1 MIAVSD
7 DRKVHSTD
15 IVNGLA
21 RKDIFDSKGTLLVKE
36 GSRISEAHYERMRAE
51 GLVQEDKSKS
61 KQQNNFDINFVSSKS
76 LHGRIDKLI
85 VKYAQL
91 QSKMIA
97 DANMTLKKELD
108 DIIIN
113 FSELCDEDINQVL
126 GELFLSEIK
135 KYHFIKP
142 LYIAASITELIKRF
156 NDYLPDKAIT
166 SEIKI
171 SLLQAA
177 LIYNLGLIQSNK
189 NIYDDNLKLTVEEK
203 KELRK
208 NYPIQSI
215 AAALKM
221 GVADKVTLDAIKNHN
236 TASLENTS
244 FEALILRTPFIYAG
258 ISMPENKALSNNN
271 LFNPCR
277 VFTKLFS
284 EKKLDPILGGLFL
297 KINGIAPIGS
307 ILNFESREKGVV
319 IKGPNKDN
327 VTSSLIR
334 LITNKS
340 AVQMRRPG
348 ERFYLHQTKMVQKG
362 LSDHHQFAWV
372 KFAPFVTWER

>member
-1 MIAVSD
+1 MAELSD

-21 RKDIFDSKGTLLVKE
+21 RKDIFDSKGVLLVKE
-36 GSRISEAHYERMRAE
+36 GSRISEAHYARMREE

-61 KQQNNFDINFVSSKS
+61 KQQNNFDINYVSSKS
-76 LHGRIDKLI
+76 LHGRLEKQII
-85 VKYAQL
+85 KYVQL
-91 QSKMIA
+91 QAKMVD
-97 DANMTLKKELD
+97 DANMSLKEELD
-108 DIIIN
+108 LIIIN
-113 FSELCDEDINQVL
+113 FIDLCDEDIHQVL

-142 LYIAASITELIKRF
+142 LYIAASVTELIKRY
-156 NDYLPDKAIT
+156 NAYEPDK
-166 SEIKI
+166 KI
-171 SLLQAA
+171 SNEVKTSLVQAA
-177 LIYNLGLIQSNK
+177 LIYNVGIIQSNK
-189 NIYDDNLKLTVEEK
+189 NIYDDSKKLSVEEK
-203 KELRK
+203 QQLRK
-208 NYPIQSI
+208 NYPTQSI
-215 AAALKM
+215 ATALKM
-221 GVADKVTLDAIKNHN
+221 GVADAVTLDAIKNHN
-236 TASLENTS
+236 MSSDEAS

-258 ISMPENKALSNNN
+258 ISMPENKAILANN
-271 LFNPCR
+271 LFNPCKE
-277 VFTKLFS
+277 FTKLFA

-319 IKGPNKDN
+319 IRGPNNDN

-334 LITNKS
+334 IITNKS
-340 AVQMRRPG
+340 AVQLRRPG

-362 LSDHHQFAWV
+362 LSDHHQFAWS